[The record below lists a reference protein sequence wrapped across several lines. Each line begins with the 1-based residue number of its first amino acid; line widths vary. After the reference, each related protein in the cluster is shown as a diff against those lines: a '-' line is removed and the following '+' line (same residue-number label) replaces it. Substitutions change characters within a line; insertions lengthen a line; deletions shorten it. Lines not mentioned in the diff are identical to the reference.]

1 MTIAVGLIGA
11 GGIAREHLAA
21 YARLDGVRVSHVAD
35 VDPGR
40 ARELAALAGG
50 AAWAADPAAVFAA
63 PGVDAVDICTSS
75 ETHAAL
81 AIAAAAHG
89 KQVHVE
95 KPAALSLT
103 DFDAMVDAAGRHGV
117 SLTVGQTARFQP
129 VHRELARAIA
139 GGTIGRLRLL
149 RITWYAGHVWPEGWR
164 AWQLDPARSGGHP
177 LHLGIH
183 AIDLATWLFDAR
195 PVRVFARGFRSWAP
209 ATGVPD
215 SVHLTLRFDDGGMA
229 LVEISYALR
238 ARGDA
243 LRRVL
248 AVGEAGSLHHTDEGE
263 PGLVSDAARAPSLAV
278 EGAMERQLAHWLATL
293 RGEEAPIVT
302 LPQARAA
309 LAAALAA
316 QESLERRVAVEFAE
330 VGERAEARSG

>member
-1 MTIAVGLIGA
+1 MTIAVGLVGA

-21 YARLDGVRVSHVAD
+21 YARINGVRVSHVAD

-50 AAWAADPAAVFAA
+50 AAWAADPEAVFAA

-81 AIAAAAHG
+81 AIAAATHG

-95 KPAALSLT
+95 KPAALSLA
-103 DFDAMVDAAGRHGV
+103 DFDAMVEAAGRHGV
-117 SLTVGQTARFQP
+117 SLTIGQTARFQP

-149 RITWYAGHVWPEGWR
+149 HITWHAGHVWPEGWR

-195 PVRVFARGFRSWAP
+195 PARVFARGLRSWAP

-215 SVHLTLRFDDGGMA
+215 GVHLTLRLEDGGMA

-248 AVGEAGSLHHTDEGE
+248 AVGEAGSLHHTTDGD
-263 PGLVSDAARAPSLAV
+263 PNLYSDAARPVPQATEDALYH
-278 EGAMERQLAHWLATL
+278 QLTHWLATL
-293 RGEEAPIVT
+293 DGREEPIVT
-302 LPQARAA
+302 LPQVRAA

-316 QESLERRVAVEFAE
+316 QESLERGAAIAL
-330 VGERAEARSG
+330 GEPAEAPGG